1 MFMKLAHWQRGCTG
15 QNYTVDEISDG
26 DSNRESRAAV
36 KLCYEFIFATVA
48 RYCQMGV

>member
-1 MFMKLAHWQRGCTG
+1 MKLAHWQRGCTG

-26 DSNRESRAAV
+26 DSNRGSRAAV

-48 RYCQMGV
+48 